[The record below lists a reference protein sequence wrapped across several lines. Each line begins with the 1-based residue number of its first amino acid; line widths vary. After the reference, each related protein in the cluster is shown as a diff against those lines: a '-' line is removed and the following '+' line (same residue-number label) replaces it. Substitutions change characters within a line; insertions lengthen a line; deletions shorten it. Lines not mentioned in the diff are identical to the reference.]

1 MRYSTFEQAA
11 VEASAGVKEID
22 AEMQRL
28 KAKRDLLA
36 TIAQQ
41 LTAVLPA
48 IAEAFPASSEA
59 NQASMLPASVPSEQP
74 SYSNGAAD
82 SNSYPAHQDQWSSHA
97 SADSA
102 PVAYSAAPESEVTA
116 KQEPSFSDLLAQ
128 SKTFSLRNEGW
139 PNSSAVDQRG
149 LRQLL

>member
-11 VEASAGVKEID
+11 VEASAGVNAID
-22 AEMQRL
+22 AEIQRL
-28 KAKRDLLA
+28 KVKRDLLA

-41 LTAVLPA
+41 LSAILPA
-48 IAEAFPASSEA
+48 IAEAFPESEGGQAPAMPEHAAGEHAASA
-59 NQASMLPASVPSEQP
+59 N
-74 SYSNGAAD
+74 GTGD
-82 SNSYPAHQDQWSSHA
+82 SWSS
-97 SADSA
+97 SMQQEGDPS
-102 PVAYSAAPESEVTA
+102 PAYSAAPSSGDAAQGQEAPATR
-116 KQEPSFSDLLAQ
+116 EPSFADLLAQ